1 MKESTRSRLT
11 VFSRLWA
18 VSLILFIVLCI
29 LAVIATMGEKTDMMG
44 IAVVGFCLV
53 FIVQLCQL
61 ITAIVVR
68 RWWCAAG
75 AFIGILVSC
84 FVLTCAIVALA
95 AGKYRPPKII
105 DEAVEEVADTTLQ
118 VESVSDTIG

>member
-18 VSLILFIVLCI
+18 VSLVLFIVLCI
-29 LAVIATMGEKTDMMG
+29 LAVIATMGEKTNMMG
-44 IAVVGFCLV
+44 LAVVGFCLV

-61 ITAIVVR
+61 ITAFVVR

-75 AFIGILVSC
+75 AFIGILISC
-84 FVLTCAIVALA
+84 FVLACAITALA
-95 AGKYRPPKII
+95 AGQYRPPKTSE
-105 DEAVEEVADTTLQ
+105 EAVEEVADSALQ